1 MGRRVPRRFVPPG
14 YARAMLNAFLT
25 FLVRGGPAMLALLA
39 CSILVVA
46 IIFERVVF
54 LARQRA
60 DAEKLIDAIKTRL
73 DAGDLAGA
81 IAECDRKPTALSK
94 ILRAGLERESTSKTQ
109 VSDALGIAMRKYLRP
124 FEQNL
129 AVIGTIAVIAP
140 FIGLFGTVLGII
152 RAFDDIALRGNSSPA
167 IVAAGVS
174 EALITTAAGLF
185 VAVTA
190 VIFFNFFKNQ
200 NRVYRED
207 TLWASEELA
216 DMLSRREQVLN
227 G

>member
-1 MGRRVPRRFVPPG
+1 MQ
-14 YARAMLNAFLT
+14 LLSAFIA

-54 LARQRA
+54 LIRQHG
-60 DAEKLIDAIKTRL
+60 DAEELVDAIKARL
-73 DAGDLAGA
+73 EEGDVRAA
-81 IAECDRKPTALSK
+81 IAECDRKPTALSR
-94 ILRAGLERESTSKTQ
+94 ILKAGLEREPATKNELNDT
-109 VSDALGIAMRKYLRP
+109 IAVAFRKNLRP

-207 TLWASEELA
+207 ALWASEELV
-216 DMLSRREQVLN
+216 DVLSRRQQVLS

>member
-1 MGRRVPRRFVPPG
+1 
-14 YARAMLNAFLT
+14 
-25 FLVRGGPAMLALLA
+25 MLALLA

-54 LARQRA
+54 LTRQRV
-60 DAEKLIDAIKTRL
+60 DAEQLVDAIKARV
-73 DAGDLAGA
+73 DAGDLRGA
-81 IAECDRKPTALSK
+81 IAECERKPTALSG
-94 ILRAGLERESTSKTQ
+94 ILKAGLERVPATK
-109 VSDALGIAMRKYLRP
+109 SDLNDTLGVAMRKYLRP

-129 AVIGTIAVIAP
+129 SVIGTIAVIAP

-207 TLWASEELA
+207 ALWAAEELS
-216 DMLSRREQVLN
+216 DVLSRRERVVS

>member
-1 MGRRVPRRFVPPG
+1 MQ
-14 YARAMLNAFLT
+14 MINAFIG
-25 FLVRGGPAMLALLA
+25 FLIRGGPAMLALLA

-54 LARQRA
+54 LMRQRA
-60 DAEKLIDAIKTRL
+60 DAEELVDAIKQRL
-73 DAGDLAGA
+73 DAGDVSAA
-81 IAECDRKPTALSK
+81 IAECDRKQTALSR
-94 ILRAGLERESTSKTQ
+94 ILKAGLEREPASKPELNDTLA
-109 VSDALGIAMRKYLRP
+109 VALRKYLRP

-207 TLWASEELA
+207 ALWAAEELA
-216 DMLSRREQVLN
+216 DLLSRRQRVVS

>member
-1 MGRRVPRRFVPPG
+1 MQL
-14 YARAMLNAFLT
+14 LNNFIAFLI
-25 FLVRGGPAMLALLA
+25 RGGPAMLALLV
-39 CSILVVA
+39 CSVLVVA

-54 LARQRA
+54 LSRQRA
-60 DAEKLIDAIKTRL
+60 DAEALVDAIKKHL
-73 DAGDLAGA
+73 NAGDLSGA
-81 IAECDRKPTALSK
+81 IAECDRKPTALSQ
-94 ILRAGLERESTSKTQ
+94 ILKAGLEREPAETKTDLNDTLA
-109 VSDALGIAMRKYLRP
+109 VAVRKYLRP

-190 VIFFNFFKNQ
+190 VIFFNYFKNQ

-207 TLWASEELA
+207 AIWAAEELA
-216 DMLSRREQVLN
+216 DLLSRRQRVVS

>member
-1 MGRRVPRRFVPPG
+1 MQF
-14 YARAMLNAFLT
+14 LSAFIG
-25 FLVRGGPAMLALLA
+25 FLIRGGPAMLALLA

-54 LARQRA
+54 LVRQRE
-60 DAEKLIDAIKTRL
+60 DAEELVDAIKQRL
-73 DAGDLAGA
+73 DAGDVSAA
-81 IAECDRKPTALSK
+81 IAECNRKQTALSR
-94 ILRAGLERESTSKTQ
+94 ILKAGLEREPASKTELTDTLA
-109 VSDALGIAMRKYLRP
+109 VALRKYLRP

-207 TLWASEELA
+207 ALWAAEELA
-216 DMLSRREQVLN
+216 DLLSRRQRVVS

>member
-1 MGRRVPRRFVPPG
+1 MQPFI
-14 YARAMLNAFLT
+14 AFLI
-25 FLVRGGPAMLALLA
+25 RGGPAMLALLA

-54 LARQRA
+54 LVRQRE
-60 DAEKLIDAIKTRL
+60 DAEKLIGAIKARL
-73 DAGDLAGA
+73 DAGDVAGA
-81 IAECDRKPTALSK
+81 IAECNRKPTALSK
-94 ILRAGLERESTSKTQ
+94 ILKAGLEREPASQ
-109 VSDALGIAMRKYLRP
+109 AQISDALAIAMRKNLRP

-207 TLWASEELA
+207 TLWAAEELA
-216 DMLSRREQVLN
+216 DMLSRRQQVLSS
-227 G
+227 

>member
-1 MGRRVPRRFVPPG
+1 MQV
-14 YARAMLNAFLT
+14 LNAFIA
-25 FLVRGGPAMLALLA
+25 FLIRGGPAMLALLA

-54 LARQRA
+54 LVRQRE
-60 DAEKLIDAIKTRL
+60 DAETLIDAIKRRL
-73 DAGDLAGA
+73 DTGDIAGA
-81 IAECDRKPTALSK
+81 IAECNRKPTALSK
-94 ILRAGLERESTSKTQ
+94 ILKAGLEREPASQSQ
-109 VSDALGIAMRKYLRP
+109 ISDALAIAMRKYLRP

-207 TLWASEELA
+207 ALWAAEELA
-216 DMLSRREQVLN
+216 DILSRHQQVLSS
-227 G
+227 

>member
-1 MGRRVPRRFVPPG
+1 MQL
-14 YARAMLNAFLT
+14 LNNFIAFLI
-25 FLVRGGPAMLALLA
+25 RGGPAMLALLV
-39 CSILVVA
+39 CSVLVVA

-54 LARQRA
+54 LNRQRA
-60 DAEKLIDAIKTRL
+60 DAEQLVDAIKQRL
-73 DAGDLAGA
+73 DAGDISGA
-81 IAECDRKPTALSK
+81 IAECDRKQTALSK
-94 ILRAGLERESTSKTQ
+94 ILKAGLEREPTTKTELNDTLS
-109 VSDALGIAMRKYLRP
+109 VAVRKYLRP

-207 TLWASEELA
+207 AIWAAEELA
-216 DMLSRREQVLN
+216 ELLSRRQRVAS

>member
-1 MGRRVPRRFVPPG
+1 MQL
-14 YARAMLNAFLT
+14 LNAFIA
-25 FLVRGGPAMLALLA
+25 FLIRGGPAMLALLA

-54 LARQRA
+54 LSRQRE
-60 DAEKLIDAIKTRL
+60 DAEKLIGAIKGRL
-73 DAGDLAGA
+73 DAGDIAGA
-81 IAECDRKPTALSK
+81 IAECSRKPTALSNVLK
-94 ILRAGLERESTSKTQ
+94 AGLEREPATQ
-109 VSDALGIAMRKYLRP
+109 SQVTDALAIATRKYLRP

-207 TLWASEELA
+207 TLWAAEELA
-216 DMLSRREQVLN
+216 DMLERRQQVLSR
-227 G
+227 

>member
-1 MGRRVPRRFVPPG
+1 MQPFI
-14 YARAMLNAFLT
+14 AFLI
-25 FLVRGGPAMLALLA
+25 RGGPAMLALLA

-54 LARQRA
+54 LVRQRE
-60 DAEKLIDAIKTRL
+60 DAEKLIGAIKARL
-73 DAGDLAGA
+73 DAGDVAGA
-81 IAECDRKPTALSK
+81 IAECNRKPTALSK
-94 ILRAGLERESTSKTQ
+94 ILKAGLEREPASQ
-109 VSDALGIAMRKYLRP
+109 AQISDALGIAMRKNLRP

-207 TLWASEELA
+207 TLWAAEELA
-216 DMLSRREQVLN
+216 DMLSRRQQVLSS
-227 G
+227 

>member
-1 MGRRVPRRFVPPG
+1 MQL
-14 YARAMLNAFLT
+14 LNAFIA

-54 LARQRA
+54 LVRQRA
-60 DAEKLIDAIKTRL
+60 DAEQLVDAIKARL
-73 DAGDLAGA
+73 ETGDIRAA
-81 IAECDRKPTALSK
+81 IAECDRKQTALSR
-94 ILRAGLERESTSKTQ
+94 ILKAGLEREPATKSELN
-109 VSDALGIAMRKYLRP
+109 DALAVALRKYLRP

-207 TLWASEELA
+207 AIWAAEELA
-216 DMLSRREQVLN
+216 DLLSRRQRVVS

>member
-1 MGRRVPRRFVPPG
+1 
-14 YARAMLNAFLT
+14 MLSAFIAFLI
-25 FLVRGGPAMLALLA
+25 RGGPAMLALLA

-54 LARQRA
+54 LVRQHVN
-60 DAEKLIDAIKTRL
+60 AEQLVDAIKARL
-73 DAGDLAGA
+73 KDGDIRGA
-81 IAECDRKPTALSK
+81 IAECDRKPTALSQVLK
-94 ILRAGLERESTSKTQ
+94 AGLEREPATRSELNDTIE
-109 VSDALGIAMRKYLRP
+109 VALRKYLRP

-207 TLWASEELA
+207 ALWASEELV
-216 DMLSRREQVLN
+216 DVLSRRQQVVS

>member
-1 MGRRVPRRFVPPG
+1 MQFF
-14 YARAMLNAFLT
+14 NAFIA
-25 FLVRGGPAMLALLA
+25 FLIRGGPAMLALLA

-54 LARQRA
+54 LVRQRV
-60 DAEKLIDAIKTRL
+60 DAEALVNAIKEHV
-73 DAGDLAGA
+73 DAGDLRAA
-81 IAECDRKPTALSK
+81 IAECDRKETALSR
-94 ILRAGLERESTSKTQ
+94 ILKAGLQREPASRSELT
-109 VSDALGIAMRKYLRP
+109 DALAIALRKYLRP

-207 TLWASEELA
+207 AIWAAEELA
-216 DMLSRREQVLN
+216 DVLSRRQRVVS

>member
-1 MGRRVPRRFVPPG
+1 
-14 YARAMLNAFLT
+14 MLSAFIAFLI
-25 FLVRGGPAMLALLA
+25 RGGPAMLALLA

-54 LARQRA
+54 LVRQHVN
-60 DAEKLIDAIKTRL
+60 AEQLVDAIKARL
-73 DAGDLAGA
+73 KDGDIRGA
-81 IAECDRKPTALSK
+81 IAECDRKQTALSQVLK
-94 ILRAGLERESTSKTQ
+94 AGLEREPATRSELNDTIE
-109 VSDALGIAMRKYLRP
+109 VALRKYLRP

-207 TLWASEELA
+207 ALWASEELV
-216 DMLSRREQVLN
+216 DVLSRRQQVVS

>member
-1 MGRRVPRRFVPPG
+1 MQLLDGF
-14 YARAMLNAFLT
+14 AA
-25 FLVRGGPAMLALLA
+25 FLVRGGPAMFALLA
-39 CSILVVA
+39 CSILTVA

-54 LARQRA
+54 LIKQRA
-60 DAEKLIDAIKTRL
+60 DAEVLMHAIENRVA
-73 DAGDLAGA
+73 AGDIPAA
-81 IAECDRKPTALSK
+81 IAACDTRETALSR
-94 ILRAGLERESTSKTQ
+94 ILKSGLERKSKSRAEIGETL
-109 VSDALGIAMRKYLRP
+109 SIAIRKHLRP
-124 FEQNL
+124 FERNL

-152 RAFDDIALRGNSSPA
+152 RAFDDIALKGNSSPA

-185 VAVTA
+185 VAVMA

-207 TLWASEELA
+207 VVWAAEELA
-216 DMLSRREQVLN
+216 DLLSR
-227 G
+227 